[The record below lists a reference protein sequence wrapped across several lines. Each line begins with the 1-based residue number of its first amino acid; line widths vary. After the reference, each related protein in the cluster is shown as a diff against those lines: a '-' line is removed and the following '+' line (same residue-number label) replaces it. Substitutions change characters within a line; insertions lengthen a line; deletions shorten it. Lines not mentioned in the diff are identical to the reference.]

1 MLIDVAEF
9 PLVQPSGTETDPAS
23 GGVHLPFVNCVRVN
37 EEAAATRPAMRK
49 LRNILV
55 VEGGGEGGVTAE
67 CCRRLL
73 LSSSYP
79 TPVHLISV
87 DGV

>member
-49 LRNILV
+49 GKTGCV
-55 VEGGGEGGVTAE
+55 
-67 CCRRLL
+67 
-73 LSSSYP
+73 
-79 TPVHLISV
+79 
-87 DGV
+87 